1 MNIMNVFITELK
13 INQKKKC
20 GTFYL
25 SGLPNARFQFSID
38 KSGFPKLDQE
48 LVYGEEVKTIDNLV
62 LFEKIET
69 VLKAIVNP

>member
-13 INQKKKC
+13 INQKKNW

-25 SGLPNARFQFSID
+25 SELPNARFQFSID
-38 KSGFPKLDQE
+38 ESGFPKLDHE
-48 LVYGEEVKTIDNLV
+48 LIYGEEVKIINNIG
-62 LFEKIET
+62 LFKKIET